1 MASGKS
7 QKSRAKV
14 EQVVSEFFVKSLQI
28 ILEARI
34 PSIFAQEHFDP
45 FKIFCSSSSVP
56 RKQDQWFNLV
66 LGNSNIPQ
74 QNIDLCKTNPQGLIV
89 VDVLLSQRSEDY
101 VNTSESYRARPGTV
115 SSLSS
120 IKAGGAWPTTRA
132 EGGHILLERWLV
144 QFKSWTGVG
153 KCSEGRPSTVI
164 VGCIE
169 SPLVPNLKNECKRA
183 ETSSNKSD
191 TGVHC
196 NFLPHV
202 PTRVTDVPVVYK
214 QTILMLR
221 SLYSLTRLLPAY
233 RLFRLSCSSP
243 KSCLFSLSYRLSSS
257 PLSRFNEA
265 EMASFCIT
273 PIDTMWGQMIIKV
286 VYHTAT
292 SVTSSEVSISGSPHI
307 ITDYVGS
314 PTTERIKKLSD
325 EPLGGSVPTGGPL
338 GNKIHAIYLPL
349 SVPNSPAGSTFG
361 LQQWWKGRLET
372 AQSALQPPSPSP
384 SSGGSLLLDSNLDD
398 SLTSIASHTSDG
410 SLESK
415 SFQSHW
421 NRSVSVPI
429 PIDQNQHLHGSS
441 HFLCAGGS
449 PLSRNVYNSQIGSC
463 SPISLPDLER
473 TPDGISNQNHKKSNI
488 RPPVHHHLSQASSFL
503 SVGGTSLPNSESH
516 QRTLLEKTR
525 RYNLKSNMA
534 PLPLVR
540 HAPGPSPLCP
550 TGESSSSY
558 GRIMHFGSAPVNT
571 CRGFTNIDQAAFGT
585 QNTNC
590 DLINLE
596 DNMKKASESASRPG
610 HSRNT
615 FFISKSMSKKG
626 KEHGKEECIL
636 DDSFAFPFAIDEDG
650 TGPKRVRNR
659 NDGRAP
665 AGKAELVYHRSQG
678 SAVGELVLMLNS
690 AAPLYRMGTVTKK
703 ADFLLSEQGD
713 SLSERSRDTIPEKGT
728 VYSVPNEPRKAS
740 DALKELKTYI
750 EMRDFLLRQSGRKQ

>member
-1 MASGKS
+1 MASGKI

-34 PSIFAQEHFDP
+34 PSICPQKHFDP
-45 FKIFCSSSSVP
+45 FKIFSSSYSVP

-89 VDVLLSQRSEDY
+89 VDVLLSQCSGDY
-101 VNTSESYRARPGTV
+101 LNTSEPYRARPATV
-115 SSLSS
+115 SNLSS
-120 IKAGGAWPTTRA
+120 IKAGGAWPTTRG
-132 EGGHILLERWLV
+132 EGGHILLERWFV
-144 QFKSWTGVG
+144 QFRSWTGMG

-164 VGCIE
+164 LGCIE

-183 ETSSNKSD
+183 ETSRNKTD
-191 TGVHC
+191 TGVHW

-202 PTRVTDVPVVYK
+202 LPHVTDVPVVYK

-243 KSCLFSLSYRLSSS
+243 KSCLFTLSYRLSSS
-257 PLSRFNEA
+257 PLSGFNEA

-273 PIDTMWGQMIIKV
+273 PIDTMWGQMLIKV

-292 SVTSSEVSISGSPHI
+292 SVTASETSISGSPHI

-314 PTTERIKKLSD
+314 PTTERIKKFSD

-338 GNKIHAIYLPL
+338 GNKIHAVCLPL

-372 AQSALQPPSPSP
+372 AQSTLQPPSPSP

-398 SLTSIASHTSDG
+398 SLTSIASHISDG
-410 SLESK
+410 SPESK

-421 NRSVSVPI
+421 NRSVSAPI

-441 HFLCAGGS
+441 HFL
-449 PLSRNVYNSQIGSC
+449 
-463 SPISLPDLER
+463 ER
-473 TPDGISNQNHKKSNI
+473 AAEGISDQNHKKSNI
-488 RPPVHHHLSQASSFL
+488 RPPVQHHLSQASSFL

-516 QRTLLEKTR
+516 QRTLLKKTR

-571 CRGFTNIDQAAFGT
+571 CTGFNNIDQAAFGT
-585 QNTNC
+585 Q
-590 DLINLE
+590 
-596 DNMKKASESASRPG
+596 KASESASRPG

-615 FFISKSMSKKG
+615 FFSSKSMSKKG

-636 DDSFAFPFAIDEDG
+636 DDSFAFPFAIDEDES
-650 TGPKRVRNR
+650 GPKRVRNR

-665 AGKAELVYHRSQG
+665 AGKAELIYHRSQG
-678 SAVGELVLMLNS
+678 SAAGELILMLNS
-690 AAPLYRMGTVTKK
+690 AAPLFRMGTVTKE

-713 SLSERSRDTIPEKGT
+713 SVFERSRDTIPEKGT

-750 EMRDFLLRQSGRKQ
+750 EMKDFLLRQSGRKQ